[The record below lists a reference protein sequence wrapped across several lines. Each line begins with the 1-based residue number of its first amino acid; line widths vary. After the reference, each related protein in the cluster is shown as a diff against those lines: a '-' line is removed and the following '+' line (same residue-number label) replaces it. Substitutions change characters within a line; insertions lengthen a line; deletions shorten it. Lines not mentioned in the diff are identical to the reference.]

1 MMRKD
6 LQYYAKKFAKLNV
19 NRHRERGPA
28 PHKPVLLISVI
39 ELIEQGKIRHNQVP
53 LSPELISTF
62 LKYWRSLVTTDHR
75 SDISLPFVHL
85 TGDSFWHL
93 SFYPD
98 SETATSKGL
107 GSKGVTAV
115 RRIVEYASLDLELF
129 EILQDPGQ
137 RVILLRVLIDSW
149 FSGQSSK
156 VEQLSLIDEFE
167 SVKSQLLRE
176 GGATYNV
183 EDLKDEENIVVR
195 NGAFRKIVVSLYDQ
209 RCAFCG
215 LRIISA
221 DGQDIVDGAHIKPF
235 SEFRDDRFV
244 NGLALCKNHHWAFD
258 HGWFGVGDDYRILI
272 PQGRFTEESAVGS
285 REMMAFRGEAIGLPR
300 EQVFMPSLE
309 GLQWHRKRW
318 EIT

>member
-19 NRHRERGPA
+19 NKHRDRGPA

-39 ELIEQGKIRHNQVP
+39 ELIEQGKIRRNQVP

-85 TGDSFWHL
+85 TGDKFWHL

-115 RRIVEYASLDLELF
+115 RRIVEYASLDSELF

-149 FSGQSSK
+149 FSGESSK
-156 VEQLSLIDEFE
+156 IEQLSLIDEFE

-183 EDLKDEENIVVR
+183 DDLKDEENIVVR
-195 NGAFRKIVVSLYDQ
+195 NGAFRKIVVQLYEQ
-209 RCAFCG
+209 RCAFCR
-215 LRIISA
+215 LRIISL
-221 DGQDIVDGAHIKPF
+221 DGQDIVDAAHIKPF

-258 HGWFGVGDDYRILI
+258 HGWFGIDDDYRIVI
-272 PQGRFTEESAVGS
+272 PLGRFKEETAIES
-285 REMMAFRGEAIGLPR
+285 RGMMQFKGEQIELPR
-300 EQVFMPSLE
+300 EEKYMPSLE
-309 GLQWHRKRW
+309 GLRWHKKKW
-318 EIT
+318 GIK

>member
-1 MMRKD
+1 
-6 LQYYAKKFAKLNV
+6 
-19 NRHRERGPA
+19 
-28 PHKPVLLISVI
+28 
-39 ELIEQGKIRHNQVP
+39 
-53 LSPELISTF
+53 
-62 LKYWRSLVTTDHR
+62 
-75 SDISLPFVHL
+75 
-85 TGDSFWHL
+85 
-93 SFYPD
+93 
-98 SETATSKGL
+98 
-107 GSKGVTAV
+107 
-115 RRIVEYASLDLELF
+115 
-129 EILQDPGQ
+129 
-137 RVILLRVLIDSW
+137 LIDSW

>member
-1 MMRKD
+1 MPKD

-19 NRHRERGPA
+19 NRHRERGAA
-28 PHKPVLLISVI
+28 PHKPVLLISVM
-39 ELIEQGKIRHNQVP
+39 ELIEQGKIRLNQVP

-62 LKYWRSLVTTDHR
+62 LKYWRSLVRTDHR

-85 TGDSFWHL
+85 TGDAFWHL
-93 SFYPD
+93 AFYPD
-98 SETATSKGL
+98 SETATPTGL
-107 GSKGVTAV
+107 GRKGVTAV
-115 RRIVEYASLDLELF
+115 RRIVQYAWLDPELF
-129 EILQDPGQ
+129 AILQDSGQ

-149 FSGQSSK
+149 FSGRSSEI
-156 VEQLSLIDEFE
+156 EQLSLIDEFE
-167 SVKSQLLRE
+167 LVKTQLLRE

-183 EDLKDEENIVVR
+183 EDLKNEENVVVR

-244 NGLALCKNHHWAFD
+244 NGWRCCKNHHWAFD
-258 HGWFGVGDDYRILI
+258 HGWFGWMTLPNCD
-272 PQGRFTEESAVGS
+272 SAG
-285 REMMAFRGEAIGLPR
+285 
-300 EQVFMPSLE
+300 
-309 GLQWHRKRW
+309 
-318 EIT
+318 

>member
-1 MMRKD
+1 MIRKD
-6 LQYYAKKFAKLNV
+6 LQYYAKKFAKLKV
-19 NRHRERGPA
+19 NRNRERGIA

-39 ELIEQGKIRHNQVP
+39 ELIEQGKIQRNQVP

-62 LKYWRSLVTTDHR
+62 LKYWRSLVTTNHR

-85 TGDSFWHL
+85 TGDNFWHL
-93 SFYPD
+93 AFYPD
-98 SETATSKGL
+98 SEAATATSL
-107 GSKGVTAV
+107 GQKGVSAV
-115 RRIVEYASLDLELF
+115 RRTVQYAYFDAELF
-129 EILQDPGQ
+129 NILQDRGQ
-137 RVILLRVLIDSW
+137 RMILLRVLIDSW
-149 FSGQSSK
+149 FSGQSSEI
-156 VEQLSLIDEFE
+156 EQLSLIDEFE
-167 SVKSQLLRE
+167 LVKSKLLRE

-183 EDLKDEENIVVR
+183 EDLEDEENVVVR

-258 HGWFGVGDDYRILI
+258 HGWFGVDDDYRILI
-272 PQGRFTEESAVGS
+272 PWERFTEESAVES

-300 EQVFMPSLE
+300 QQEFMPSLE
-309 GLQWHRKRW
+309 ELKWHRERW
-318 EIT
+318 KIH

>member
-1 MMRKD
+1 MTKN
-6 LQYYAKKFAKLNV
+6 LTYYAKKFAKLNV
-19 NRHRERGPA
+19 NRHRERGAA

-39 ELIEQGKIRHNQVP
+39 ELIEQGKIRLNQVP

-62 LKYWRSLVTTDHR
+62 LKYWRNLVRTDHR

-85 TGDSFWHL
+85 TGDTFWHL
-93 SFYPD
+93 TFYPD
-98 SETATSKGL
+98 SETFTATGL
-107 GSKGVTAV
+107 GRKGITAV
-115 RRIVEYASLDLELF
+115 RRIVQYASFDPELF
-129 EILQDPGQ
+129 TILQDPGQ

-149 FSGQSSK
+149 FSGRSAEI
-156 VEQLSLIDEFE
+156 EQLSLIDEFE
-167 SVKSQLLRE
+167 SVKTQLLRE
-176 GGATYNV
+176 GGATYKV

-195 NGAFRKIVVSLYDQ
+195 SGAFRKIVVSLYDQ

-258 HGWFGVGDDYRILI
+258 HGWFGVNDDYRIVI
-272 PQGRFTEESAVGS
+272 PQERFTEEAAVES
-285 REMMAFRGEAIGLPR
+285 REMMAFRGETIGLPKQR
-300 EQVFMPSLE
+300 EFRPSLE
-309 GLQWHRKRW
+309 GLNWHRERW
-318 EIT
+318 NIT